1 MTMGT
6 SIPKSLP
13 QSTLACPPPINFIK
27 QYIPNVGPDGRIFN
41 FVSKKPKKK
50 TKLEDFS
57 SQYVGVVSS
66 RGFISNNITSDKIL
80 NFNNFNNQIYMYGSA
95 NNVFFNTSDI
105 FVKKWVESEKFG
117 LGYVLSNDNVG
128 VYCNDDTKIIY
139 KPDGVNFIYIEKD
152 ETFKSHLLQDNLDKN
167 VEGKLN
173 LLKKFKGYLLDES
186 KNEKKKIYL
195 EGGINE
201 RQFVYIK
208 KFERTKHAILFRL
221 SNLTV
226 QISFNDNT
234 EIILS
239 QESKK
244 VTYVNKNKQ
253 ILYYPLNMALDS
265 DNKEMTKR
273 LRYTKKL
280 LMKMLIAKAQK
291 NKNIHNII

>member
-1 MTMGT
+1 M
-6 SIPKSLP
+6 S
-13 QSTLACPPPINFIK
+13 A
-27 QYIPNVGPDGRIFN
+27 PNVGPDGRIYN
-41 FVSKKPKKK
+41 YVSKKPKKK
-50 TKLEDFS
+50 NKLEDFS
-57 SQYVGVVSS
+57 SQYIGAVSS
-66 RGFISNNITSDKIL
+66 KGFISNNITSDKIL
-80 NFNNFNNQIYMYGSA
+80 NFNFNNQIYMYGSA

-139 KPDGVNFIYIEKD
+139 KPDGINFIYIEKD
-152 ETFKSHLLQDNLDKN
+152 EKFTKYLLQDNLDKN

-173 LLKKFKGYLLDES
+173 LLKKFKGYLLDEA
-186 KNEKKKIYL
+186 KGEKKKIYL

-208 KFERTKHAILFRL
+208 KFVRTKHAILFRL

-280 LMKMLIAKAQK
+280 LMKMLIAKAQR
-291 NKNIHNII
+291 NKNMHNNII